1 MAILPFSALFSWLCK
16 VLFILFQWI
25 FMLFVLHLAAFCT
38 AFSTILP
45 CV

>member
-1 MAILPFSALFSWLCK
+1 MRAVPY
-16 VLFILFQWI
+16 
-25 FMLFVLHLAAFCT
+25 LAPFCT